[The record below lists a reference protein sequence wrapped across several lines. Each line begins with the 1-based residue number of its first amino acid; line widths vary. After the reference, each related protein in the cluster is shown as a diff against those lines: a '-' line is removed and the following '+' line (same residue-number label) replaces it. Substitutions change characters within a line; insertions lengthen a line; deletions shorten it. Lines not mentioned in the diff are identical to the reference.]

1 MLRPVSARLAMI
13 TPYSQYVVTQAAI
26 NVATGE
32 RCKHVIDDMILFA
45 KGAYGEDSGYTWMD
59 QNLRDRLLGM
69 RRARELVARERPD
82 VPLERIRG
90 NLGGPGGS
98 DDEFL
103 LRYIMKGEDE
113 IRAMRA
119 AGPPRQYHHGA
130 APLVTLLEELGK
142 HRQVRYVRVERGS
155 DSLVVRNLAPG
166 GSSVAGGPGS
176 C

>member
-1 MLRPVSARLAMI
+1 MI

-32 RCKHVIDDMILFA
+32 RYKHVIDDMILFA
-45 KGAYGEDSGYTWMD
+45 KGAYGEDSGYPWMD

-69 RRARELVARERPD
+69 RRAKELVARERPD
-82 VPLERIRG
+82 VPLEQIRG
-90 NLGGPGGS
+90 TLGGAGVS

-119 AGPPRQYHHGA
+119 APPRQYHLGP

-142 HRQVRYVRVERGS
+142 HKHVRYVRVERGGN
-155 DSLVVRNLAPG
+155 SLVVRNGA
-166 GSSVAGGPGS
+166 AG
-176 C
+176 